1 MYSYCTFLARLFFQR
16 KKVEVL
22 SSLWCSR
29 RRRRRR
35 RWRRRSRCRRRRR
48 DKLKPWL

>member
-1 MYSYCTFLARLFFQR
+1 MEETIIFSSAVFQR

-22 SSLWCSR
+22 SSLWCR
-29 RRRRRR
+29 RRCRR

-48 DKLKPWL
+48 DKL